1 MTSHPHAFQWTYNDN
16 AGTVRLLVFVDEY
29 GAAELTW
36 ECDLE
41 RLRNGKGAP
50 VTVVADTLDLSGLR
64 VSDFPEGPGSTRLF
78 TLPRWRDF
86 IVHGTVTTKLNP
98 NGTVSV
104 KMDRFNFDL
113 KPWYGNFTRN
123 VYTLALRVYVGPG
136 TPFNVY
142 FRGTV
147 PIAP

>member
-1 MTSHPHAFQWTYNDN
+1 MD
-16 AGTVRLLVFVDEY
+16 
-29 GAAELTW
+29 
-36 ECDLE
+36 
-41 RLRNGKGAP
+41 
-50 VTVVADTLDLSGLR
+50 ADTLDFSGLR
-64 VSDFPEGPGSTRLF
+64 VGDFPEGPGSTRLF

-86 IVHGTVTTKLNP
+86 IVHGTVTTRLNP
-98 NGTVSV
+98 NGTVAV
-104 KMDRFNFDL
+104 KMDTFDFDL

-123 VYTLALRVYVGPG
+123 VYTLALRAYVGPG

>member
-1 MTSHPHAFQWTYNDN
+1 MHFSGRIPTTLEQFGSWSSSTSTERPNLRGKATLNVFATGKEHRSLWMPISLICLDCGSATSRKAQVRRDRSRCLAGRAFN
-16 AGTVRLLVFVDEY
+16 
-29 GAAELTW
+29 
-36 ECDLE
+36 
-41 RLRNGKGAP
+41 
-50 VTVVADTLDLSGLR
+50 
-64 VSDFPEGPGSTRLF
+64 
-78 TLPRWRDF
+78 
-86 IVHGTVTTKLNP
+86 VHGTVTTKLNP
-98 NGTVSV
+98 NGTVAV
-104 KMDRFNFDL
+104 KMDTFDFDL

>member
-1 MTSHPHAFQWTYNDN
+1 MRAAARVSGATISRCGRKTVTATSRSGRRSGN
-16 AGTVRLLVFVDEY
+16 GRM
-29 GAAELTW
+29 
-36 ECDLE
+36 
-41 RLRNGKGAP
+41 GKGRRSRWMP
-50 VTVVADTLDLSGLR
+50 IRSTSLVC
-64 VSDFPEGPGSTRLF
+64 GSATSRKAQV
-78 TLPRWRDF
+78 RRDRSPCLAGRAF